1 MAYFCQN
8 LYAGFI
14 KKIFFLSLCPG
25 TVINAS
31 EFSISWTFERIHS
44 GKHQMWV
51 LLKGVAFRK
60 PEQTKNKYINKADT
74 ILTNVNSWLRFP
86 YFGNR
91 LALGKSKCYS

>member
-1 MAYFCQN
+1 M
-8 LYAGFI
+8 L
-14 KKIFFLSLCPG
+14 
-25 TVINAS
+25 
-31 EFSISWTFERIHS
+31 
-44 GKHQMWV
+44 V